1 MATHSSILAWKIP
14 STEELGGLQSMGL
27 QKVRHNWVTKHV
39 RAHTHTHVYICTQTP
54 IFFICSYVDGNLGVS
69 ISWLMKTILL
79 WTWGT
84 MYHFEL
90 VLLIFPNTCT
100 GMELLVNSSSILE
113 NEMATHSSIH
123 ALKIPWMEEPVG
135 YSPWG
140 RKESDTTERL
150 YFSSYY

>member
-39 RAHTHTHVYICTQTP
+39 RVHTHTHVYICTQTP

>member
-1 MATHSSILAWKIP
+1 MLFVFLWLISLSIILSRSIYFATIDRISFFVL
-14 STEELGGLQSMGL
+14 STVVHIYHITIYHLL
-27 QKVRHNWVTKHV
+27 
-39 RAHTHTHVYICTQTP
+39 
-54 IFFICSYVDGNLGVS
+54 FICSYVDGNLGAS

-79 WTWGT
+79 RTWGT

-90 VLLIFPNTCT
+90 VLLIFPNACT

-113 NEMATHSSIH
+113 NKMATHSSIH

-140 RKESDTTERL
+140 RKESDMTERL
-150 YFSSYY
+150 HFTSYY